1 MTLARNGR
9 EALDLLG
16 SERGA
21 SVDLILSDL
30 LMPEVRAPR
39 PRPALPTASKTA
51 GAHGR
56 RARAGVGHGAGRAGG
71 AHAQGRA
78 RRGYAHTFRVR
89 STHRPPPRAP
99 LTGRRRAAVMSSE
112 SGKDFIAQA
121 LQAGAADYLIKPVKR
136 SAVTMLWQHV

>member
-56 RARAGVGHGAGRAGG
+56 RARAGVGHGAGGQVVRTRKGVPVVGTPTLFVYA
-71 AHAQGRA
+71 A
-78 RRGYAHTFRVR
+78 R
-89 STHRPPPRAP
+89 
-99 LTGRRRAAVMSSE
+99 TGRRR
-112 SGKDFIAQA
+112 G
-121 LQAGAADYLIKPVKR
+121 R
-136 SAVTMLWQHV
+136 R